1 MAETMEAADMPGLH
15 SKLLKLHRNLGDY
28 FNFYKD
34 LLAFFVFSFSSDG
47 RCPAFIDE
55 EYTKLTEICEWEP
68 SNFDWIQVYVLLGVT
83 SESFS
88 FSDGMMASQTT
99 EELMVWMTCSL

>member
-1 MAETMEAADMPGLH
+1 MHMIFIHIMAYQNH
-15 SKLLKLHRNLGDY
+15 
-28 FNFYKD
+28 
-34 LLAFFVFSFSSDG
+34 SFSLRFKSFRSMHCTDG

-55 EYTKLTEICEWEP
+55 EYTQLTEICEWEP

-88 FSDGMMASQTT
+88 FSDGLMAFQIT
-99 EELMVWMTCSL
+99 EELMVWMTCLS